1 MLQRGVDDTTPG
13 TGQCRQY
20 VGGGGWGKIHG
31 QGARIPLAL
40 AAPGGPASPAEGMS
54 PWGQARGLR
63 KATHCA
69 CEYSHRVPAWR
80 PETPAPWAF
89 QEGVMTISQH
99 YCTAT

>member
-1 MLQRGVDDTTPG
+1 
-13 TGQCRQY
+13 
-20 VGGGGWGKIHG
+20 
-31 QGARIPLAL
+31 
-40 AAPGGPASPAEGMS
+40 MS